1 MSEEI
6 LNIED
11 VFQVPERGT
20 VVTGIRGAAW
30 DLAIVGD
37 TVQLK
42 SPDGRFTKNAIR
54 SLEVFRKGVLSG
66 PPFPGGV
73 LLADTVA
80 SDQLPRGTRM
90 LRISS

>member
-1 MSEEI
+1 MSQEI

-11 VFQVPERGT
+11 VFQVPQRGT
-20 VVTGIRGAAW
+20 VVTGSRGDAW
-30 DLAIVGD
+30 DLAEVGD
-37 TVQLK
+37 TVELR
-42 SPDGRFTKNAIR
+42 SPDGRSMRNAIR

-73 LLADTVA
+73 LLTEAVA
-80 SDQLPRGTRM
+80 SDELPRGTRM

>member
-1 MSEEI
+1 MSEEV

-20 VVTGIRGAAW
+20 VVTGIRGDAW
-30 DLAIVGD
+30 DLAQVGD

-42 SPDGRFTKNAIR
+42 SPDGRSMKNAIR